1 MGKTELYR
9 NDYSNYQ
16 NNMSELEEMR
26 SFVQLV
32 DAGSAT
38 RAAELRGV
46 ATSAISRRMKDLET
60 RLGVQLLK
68 RTTRTMSLTDEG
80 RLFYDRCVRLL
91 AELAEAEAEV
101 TQQNTHLTGRLKVA
115 APLSF
120 GVMHFA
126 PAIAEFMTLHPDVNV
141 ELDLSDRRVDLVE
154 EGFDLAI
161 RIGELADSSLMGR
174 KVASCRHVV
183 CASPDFFSRQGLPV
197 EPRDLQGMPGLCYA
211 NLPNPAQWHY
221 RGSNGEEGSV
231 KVDTRLLSTNG
242 DALKEA
248 AIAGLG
254 VLCEPSFIVHRAI
267 DEGKLY
273 PVLIDYRW
281 YNMGIYAVYPSTR
294 HLSARVRTLID
305 FLIKRFG
312 EMPYWETCLD
322 RSLAN
327 AQSGIQFS

>member
-1 MGKTELYR
+1 M
-9 NDYSNYQ
+9 N
-16 NNMSELEEMR
+16 ELEEIR
-26 SFVQLV
+26 SFVHLV

-38 RAAELRGV
+38 RAAELRGL

-60 RLGVQLLK
+60 RLGVQLVK

-101 TQQNTHLTGRLKVA
+101 TQQNTHLSGKLKVA

-120 GVMHFA
+120 GVKHFA
-126 PAIAEFMTLHPDVNV
+126 PSIAEFMQLHPDIDV

-161 RIGELADSSLMGR
+161 RIGELADSSLMAR

-183 CASPDFFSRQGLPV
+183 CASPEYFSKYGLPERPV
-197 EPRDLQGMPGLCYA
+197 DLEGMHGLCYA
-211 NLPNPAQWHY
+211 NLPNPTLWQY
-221 RGSNGEEGSV
+221 RDNDGNKSAV
-231 KVDTRLLSTNG
+231 KVKPRLLATNG

-248 AIAGLG
+248 AIAGVG

-294 HLSARVRTLID
+294 HLSVRVRTLID
-305 FLIKRFG
+305 FLSKLFG
-312 EMPYWETCLD
+312 EKPYWETCLD
-322 RSLAN
+322 RSMSNTRSNILIKAR
-327 AQSGIQFS
+327 

>member
-1 MGKTELYR
+1 
-9 NDYSNYQ
+9 
-16 NNMSELEEMR
+16 MSELEEMR

-38 RAAELRGV
+38 RAAELRGL

-68 RTTRTMSLTDEG
+68 RTTRKMSLTEEG

-101 TQQNTHLTGRLKVA
+101 TQQNMHLSGKLKVA

-126 PAIAEFMTLHPDVNV
+126 PAVAEFMQMHPDIDV

-161 RIGELADSSLMGR
+161 RIGDLEDSSLMGR

-183 CASPDFFSRQGLPV
+183 CASPDFFTSYGI
-197 EPRDLQGMPGLCYA
+197 PRHPSELKGMPGLCYA
-211 NLPNPAQWHY
+211 NLPNPSVWNY
-221 RGSNGEEGSV
+221 RDDKGVEGSV
-231 KVDTRLLSTNG
+231 KVTKRLLASNG

-248 AIAGLG
+248 AIAGVG

-281 YNMGIYAVYPSTR
+281 YDMGIYAVYPSTR
-294 HLSARVRTLID
+294 HLSVRVRTLID
-305 FLIKRFG
+305 FLLKTFG
-312 EMPYWETCLD
+312 EKPYWETCLD

-327 AQSGIQFS
+327 AHKRIHIS